1 MFNIKQLLKMEE
13 DLLKKKLLFY
23 VLNNSGGNQSTG
35 TKKFLKNFNRNISN
49 QLKANL
55 IKHEDRKV

>member
-1 MFNIKQLLKMEE
+1 MEE

-35 TKKFLKNFNRNISN
+35 TKNFLKNFNRNISN